1 MIASGE
7 WIVFRDH
14 RVNVR
19 YLRHVLVGDPFHV
32 QFMNTVAGVGGS
44 LLRARPA
51 FVAKI
56 EIPLPPLDDQRRIA
70 AILDQADAV
79 RAKRREALTH
89 LDDLTRSIFFDMFG
103 DPVSPSHRWPKRRIG
118 DVAQVQ
124 IGPFG
129 SLLHS
134 EDYVDDGIP
143 LINPIHIVQGTIV
156 PNRKQS
162 VTKRKHSELEN
173 YQLRVGD
180 VIMGRRGEMG
190 RCAIVGAE
198 HDGLLCG
205 TGSLIIRPQAA
216 RARASYLAAA
226 LSHPSMKRHFEG
238 ISLGSTLPNLN
249 RTIVANVNLV
259 IPPIQAQAAFEERLG
274 RLANLRGWHDVQL
287 VELDS
292 FFASLQSR
300 AFAGEL

>member
-1 MIASGE
+1 VTGTTRGKLTKAGAS
-7 WIVFRDH
+7 R
-14 RVNVR
+14 
-19 YLRHVLVGDPFHV
+19 
-32 QFMNTVAGVGGS
+32 
-44 LLRARPA
+44 
-51 FVAKI
+51 I
-56 EIPLPPLDDQRRIA
+56 EIPVPPFDEQRWIA
-70 AILDQADAV
+70 AILDQADAL
-79 RAKRREALTH
+79 RAKRREALAH
-89 LDDLTRSIFFDMFG
+89 LDDLTQSIFFDMFG

-205 TGSLIIRPQAA
+205 TGSLIIRPHATKA
-216 RARASYLAAA
+216 RAIYLAAA

-274 RLANLRGWHDVQL
+274 RLANLRGSHDVQL